1 MGMVLEYSQGARR
14 AAQVHSDHR
23 HGLHLQHKVLAAQLA
38 VHYYRQRFQS
48 ESQRNRL
55 SAEAH

>member
-23 HGLHLQHKVLAAQLA
+23 HGLYVQYKVLAAQLA
-38 VHYYRQRFQS
+38 VQYHRQRFQS
-48 ESQRNRL
+48 YT
-55 SAEAH
+55 